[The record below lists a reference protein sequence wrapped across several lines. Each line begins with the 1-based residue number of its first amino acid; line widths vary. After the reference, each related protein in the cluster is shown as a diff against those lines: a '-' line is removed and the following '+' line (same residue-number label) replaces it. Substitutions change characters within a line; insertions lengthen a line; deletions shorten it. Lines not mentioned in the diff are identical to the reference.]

1 MTHKKNGSLMLEA
14 LIALG
19 ITTFI
24 IISTTQL
31 TKTALRTLK
40 EMTTLSSYMNK
51 VIQVTNQLEKDLSVL
66 VVLPTP
72 VQEQTAGEKN
82 ADQKPI
88 TFASRALLAEA
99 DEKMVTK
106 IDKKDHVTFKI
117 LSGVTTSTLQS
128 YGEKK
133 PYFVRFCY
141 KLIKQTPPQPH
152 HKKTAFKLYRRET
165 TNIDDLNIKQDSE
178 TKPEDM
184 EKSSDWVL
192 ICNNIHNLVF
202 EYSALTLTS
211 TLKPD
216 NAKATADKSSENAKA
231 DGQTTPPTDA
241 KKQPDQLEIVS
252 SFEWPNK
259 KLPQETQEQTPHF
272 ITMTLQL
279 WDESFSKTTTYKQRI
294 MCFNHSGTLP
304 EYALKP
310 KSQDAQKPTEAA
322 QTDTKKSTAQPVA
335 STPPATPPTPP
346 GPIPINPSTPPPPLP
361 PAKKPKNKKDA
372 PPSPSQ
378 QREPGGMRAPL
389 EPDQFD
395 IPDDMKDVMA
405 QLENSDIARI
415 DPDKV
420 LSQLPPEMA
429 HMVQE
434 QMKEFEKNPELLWQS
449 MRDLF
454 K

>member
-1 MTHKKNGSLMLEA
+1 MTHKKNGSLLLEA

-40 EMTTLSSYMNK
+40 EMTTLSGYMNK
-51 VIQVTNQLEKDLSVL
+51 VIQVTNQLDKDLSVL
-66 VVLPTP
+66 AVLPTP
-72 VQEQTAGEKN
+72 VQEQATGEKN
-82 ADQKPI
+82 TDQKPI

-178 TKPEDM
+178 VKPEDM

-202 EYSALTLTS
+202 EYSTLTLTS

-216 NAKATADKSSENAKA
+216 NAKATADKSSNNAKT
-231 DGQTTPPTDA
+231 DSQSTPATDT

-279 WDESFSKTTTYKQRI
+279 WDDSFSKITTYKQRI
-294 MCFNHSGTLP
+294 LCFNHSGTLP
-304 EYALKP
+304 EYSLKP
-310 KSQDAQKPTEAA
+310 KSQDAQKPADS
-322 QTDTKKSTAQPVA
+322 TDTKK
-335 STPPATPPTPP
+335 PATQPIPSKPPTPP
-346 GPIPINPSTPPPPLP
+346 SSPPGQIPINPTTPPPPLP
-361 PAKKPKNKKDA
+361 PPKKHKPKKA
-372 PPSPSQ
+372 PLAPSQ
-378 QREPGGMRAPL
+378 QLESGGVRTPSEP
-389 EPDQFD
+389 EQFY
-395 IPDDMKDVMA
+395 IPDDMKEVMA
-405 QLENSDIARI
+405 QFENSDIARI